1 MFESEFESES
11 EFECGSGVQKA
22 AIQVSFS
29 SSESSAESSSESSSS
44 LTGPSF
50 IGLLKMCIIPSS
62 QNANDEFNRIGGDSD
77 GHS

>member
-1 MFESEFESES
+1 MFESEFES
-11 EFECGSGVQKA
+11 ECGSGVQKA

-29 SSESSAESSSESSSS
+29 SSESSAESSSS

-50 IGLLKMCIIPSS
+50 IGLLKMCIVPSS